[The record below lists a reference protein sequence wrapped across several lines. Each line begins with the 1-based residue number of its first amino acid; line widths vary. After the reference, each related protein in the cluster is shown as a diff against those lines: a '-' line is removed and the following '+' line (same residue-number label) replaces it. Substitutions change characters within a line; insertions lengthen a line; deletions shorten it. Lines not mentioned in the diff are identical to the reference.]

1 VARGARAAIDGTGR
15 ARHLPRRGRATFR
28 ERLIGGGV
36 PARAAELL
44 ITREWAILP
53 GETDYTT
60 DTFQQITGR
69 RPHPVA
75 EFLHEYRA
83 KFL

>member
-1 VARGARAAIDGTGR
+1 LRTPPRASQLHG
-15 ARHLPRRGRATFR
+15 L
-28 ERLIGGGV
+28 GV
-36 PARAAELL
+36 
-44 ITREWAILP
+44 REWAILA